1 MITSD
6 SKIASGGDTFSEI
19 VAVNE
24 VHLKQL
30 QKLIGRMEEYFSIH
44 NKEKFDLLSCKH
56 KLNDTYSNSLV
67 WSFTDEKFLVYDGG
81 ELIFDSKPENS
92 NQLTIKLMDGDNYII
107 SDELFFWN
115 VKREVAITLEE
126 LKTLCFKIMNISSL
140 TDEETRELFLEYIEN
155 VVNTTNIHANKWS
168 MFSKMVNEPL
178 LKYLLVR
185 MTQIL
190 PGFASAECFRPYHS
204 NLTKTLYNLEQVR
217 KGEVE

>member
-6 SKIASGGDTFSEI
+6 SKIVSGGDTFSEI

-81 ELIFDSKPENS
+81 ELIF
-92 NQLTIKLMDGDNYII
+92 
-107 SDELFFWN
+107 
-115 VKREVAITLEE
+115 
-126 LKTLCFKIMNISSL
+126 
-140 TDEETRELFLEYIEN
+140 
-155 VVNTTNIHANKWS
+155 
-168 MFSKMVNEPL
+168 
-178 LKYLLVR
+178 
-185 MTQIL
+185 
-190 PGFASAECFRPYHS
+190 
-204 NLTKTLYNLEQVR
+204 
-217 KGEVE
+217 

>member
-6 SKIASGGDTFSEI
+6 SKIVSGGDTFSEI

-81 ELIFDSKPENS
+81 ELFFDSKPENS

-155 VVNTTNIHANKWS
+155 VVKIFQLRNLLFQIGKMMKLQLKGKTSIILNYS
-168 MFSKMVNEPL
+168 FSII
-178 LKYLLVR
+178 LV
-185 MTQIL
+185 TIKNL
-190 PGFASAECFRPYHS
+190 PVWKIMIVA
-204 NLTKTLYNLEQVR
+204 T
-217 KGEVE
+217 